1 MRTRILLVRHGE
13 TTSAAE
19 DRFAGST
26 DVELSEAGRR
36 QARALARR
44 LAPEALAAAYA
55 SPMARTRET
64 ARLILEGR
72 DLEVTVVPE
81 LREIDHG
88 DWEGHTKGDVCDRWA
103 EEFRA
108 WETDPFTFAPSGGET
123 GLAVLNRALPRLLAI
138 AERHLGSSVLVVSH
152 KATIRLLVGHLL
164 GFALRG
170 YRDRLGQNPCA
181 LNVLDIQRG
190 GEARLILF
198 NDVSHYEGLP
208 GPVGP
213 RLSPRWT

>member
-13 TTSAAE
+13 TLSAAE

-36 QARALARR
+36 QTLALARR
-44 LAPEALAAAYA
+44 LAPEPLAAAYT

-64 ARLILEGR
+64 ARLLLEGR
-72 DLEVTVVPE
+72 DVALEVVPE

-88 DWEGHTKGDVCDRWA
+88 AWEGHTKDEVRQVWPD
-103 EEFRA
+103 ELRA
-108 WETDPFTFAPSGGET
+108 WEEDPFTFAPARGET
-123 GLAVLNRALPRLLAI
+123 GLQVLSRALPRLLAI
-138 AERHLGSSVLVVSH
+138 AERHHGSSVLVVSH

-170 YRDRLGQNPCA
+170 FRDRLGQNPCA
-181 LNVLDIQRG
+181 LNVLDVQRG
-190 GEARLILF
+190 GEARLVLF
-198 NDVSHYEGLP
+198 NDVSHYEALP
-208 GPVGP
+208 GPVGS
-213 RLSPRWT
+213 RLSPRWP

>member
-1 MRTRILLVRHGE
+1 MRTRIFLVRHGE
-13 TTSAAE
+13 TTAAAE

-36 QARALARR
+36 QAQALAAR
-44 LAPEALAAAYA
+44 LAPEPLAAAYT

-64 ARLILEGR
+64 ARLLLEGR
-72 DLEVTVVPE
+72 GVPLEVVPE

-88 DWEGHTKGDVCDRWA
+88 QWEGKTKDEVCQVWR

-108 WETDPFTFAPSGGET
+108 WEEDPFTFAPSAGET
-123 GLAVLNRALPRLLAI
+123 GLEVLGRALPRLLEI
-138 AERHLGSSVLVVSH
+138 AERHGGSSVLVVSH

-170 YRDRLGQNPCA
+170 FRDRLGQNPCA
-181 LNVLDIQRG
+181 LNVLDVQRG
-190 GEARLILF
+190 GEARLVLF
-198 NDVSHYEGLP
+198 NDVSHYEELP

-213 RLSPRWT
+213 RLSPRWP

>member
-26 DVELSEAGRR
+26 DVELSEAGRH
-36 QARALARR
+36 QARALGRR
-44 LAPEALAAAYA
+44 LAPETLAAAYT
-55 SPMARTRET
+55 SPLARTRET

-72 DLEVTVVPE
+72 NLTATVVPE

-88 DWEGHTKGDVCDRWA
+88 NWEGHTKDEVRHEWA
-103 EEFRA
+103 EELRA
-108 WETDPFTFAPSGGET
+108 WESDPFTFAPNGGET
-123 GLAVLNRALPRLLAI
+123 GLEVLNRALPRLLAI
-138 AERHLGSSVLVVSH
+138 AERHVGSSVLVVSH

-181 LNVLDIQRG
+181 LNVLDVQRG
-190 GEARLILF
+190 GEARLLLF
-198 NDVSHYEGLP
+198 NDVSHYEDLP